1 MGGEKTA
8 QNLAEFKHLSQ
19 QGERKKQSS
28 VMIHCIHSREEKK
41 KFFILKRRHTGI
53 PNGPP
58 FFICIGEERER
69 GQVDFGRLQMMRNE
83 KKKKKIQ

>member
-41 KFFILKRRHTGI
+41 KILYIKKKAHRYSKWSAIFHLYRRK
-53 PNGPP
+53 
-58 FFICIGEERER
+58 EREDKLTLVASR
-69 GQVDFGRLQMMRNE
+69 
-83 KKKKKIQ
+83 